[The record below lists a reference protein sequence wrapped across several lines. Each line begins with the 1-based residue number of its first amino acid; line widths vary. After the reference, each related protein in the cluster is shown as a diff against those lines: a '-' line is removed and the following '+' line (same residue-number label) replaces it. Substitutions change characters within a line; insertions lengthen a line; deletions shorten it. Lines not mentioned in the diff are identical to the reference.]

1 MGQGDLQEKLID
13 NEINIKKEEE
23 MTGLAKMY
31 GSGMLAVNPPYGL
44 NEKMAES
51 IPLIEKSL
59 R

>member
-1 MGQGDLQEKLID
+1 
-13 NEINIKKEEE
+13 